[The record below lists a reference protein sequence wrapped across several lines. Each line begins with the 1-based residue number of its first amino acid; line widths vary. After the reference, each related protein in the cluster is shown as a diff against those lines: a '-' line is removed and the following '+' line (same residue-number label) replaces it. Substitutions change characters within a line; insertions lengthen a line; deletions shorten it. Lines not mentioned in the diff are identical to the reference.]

1 MTAGRRVV
9 CHSRSPIGV
18 QAGESA
24 WQGPE
29 RPERSWIRWLLR
41 NRPVE
46 AVRTGIGRLLIDSG
60 GEITIGAIPSTN
72 LCAITASDPDQCLAM
87 LRVRPD
93 ESIVHMLDRI
103 DAAIGHAWVH
113 EEFIDEING

>member
-1 MTAGRRVV
+1 MRSRAT
-9 CHSRSPIGV
+9 SRS
-18 QAGESA
+18 QRESA
-24 WQGPE
+24 APVTGKAPSPRPKGKAPE
-29 RPERSWIRWLLR
+29 PALQERWPNIQD
-41 NRPVE
+41 
-46 AVRTGIGRLLIDSG
+46 LIDSG